1 MFKQYKKIIYSLL
14 LISCCFLFFTQTVQ
28 PALAIDLPT
37 IVPECA
43 ASGDCTLDDFI
54 QVFVNISELIL
65 GLVGAVALMFF
76 VYGGVVLLTSGGNSD
91 KIKKGQE
98 ILKQTVIALII
109 ILGAWLIIRFVQE
122 MIGLKS
128 TYYLENLEDL

>member
-1 MFKQYKKIIYSLL
+1 MFKQYKKIIFTTL
-14 LISCCFLFFTQTVQ
+14 LIVIVSFLFFTQV
-28 PALAIDLPT
+28 AHAALPT

-43 ASGDCTLDDFI
+43 ASGECTLDDFI

-65 GLVGAVALMFF
+65 GLVGAIALMFF
-76 VYGGVVLLTSGGNSD
+76 VYGGIVLLTSGGNSD

-98 ILKQTVIALII
+98 VLKQTVIALII
-109 ILGAWLIIRFVQE
+109 ILGAWLIVRFVQE

-128 TYYLENLEDL
+128 IYYLENL